1 MHKFLTITHTH
12 ARTYNFNIL
21 QNIPHAYAAG
31 SARLCVPHAVHPQMP
46 SHNQNTDDS
55 HWRQVRELLKQVGLS
70 SAELDACRQENRRLE
85 KLVEELQARV
95 EVWATTRGGGVVLE
109 RSAFEALELSREEFK
124 HEAQSSTLRLAATEE
139 RCAVLS
145 DTLETMTKEKQN
157 VETELAQTKEVLK
170 AYSDD
175 LVATWTEKVEHL
187 DAENAELQETLND
200 AKKTYTNQLERQ
212 EAELAELRDVVQSQQ
227 DIIES
232 KKSEV
237 NLEQALRT
245 LVENDHRYAL
255 EHQPLLRLAEEQ
267 ALMRGRIAEMETN
280 ERLLKEE
287 RYSCALQFPSQVAPS
302 LIPSERTLSDLSP
315 RYNLERRI
323 EAVPR
328 VFGSSSVER
337 AGSVS

>member
-1 MHKFLTITHTH
+1 M
-12 ARTYNFNIL
+12 
-21 QNIPHAYAAG
+21 
-31 SARLCVPHAVHPQMP
+31 
-46 SHNQNTDDS
+46 
-55 HWRQVRELLKQVGLS
+55 
-70 SAELDACRQENRRLE
+70 
-85 KLVEELQARV
+85 
-95 EVWATTRGGGVVLE
+95 
-109 RSAFEALELSREEFK
+109 
-124 HEAQSSTLRLAATEE
+124 
-139 RCAVLS
+139 
-145 DTLETMTKEKQN
+145 ETMTNEKQN

-280 ERLLKEE
+280 ERLLKSRLEKMELGTPTGQSPRTPDVRRAEE